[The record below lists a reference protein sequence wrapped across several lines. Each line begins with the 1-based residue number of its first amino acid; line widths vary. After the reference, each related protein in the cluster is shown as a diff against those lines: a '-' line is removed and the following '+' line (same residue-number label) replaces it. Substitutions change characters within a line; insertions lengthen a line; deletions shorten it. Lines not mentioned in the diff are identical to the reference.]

1 MTSSVQLFS
10 YFSPYSSTLVETGT
24 YLGDG
29 VSRALQAG
37 FKKVFSCEI
46 NAELVERARGIFDVN
61 TVEIVHAPS
70 EKALA
75 IFLEKMNSRAV
86 FFLDGHAMP
95 ESETSTVF
103 GSSSLVD
110 GVSED
115 PQTFS
120 PLMVEL
126 GLISKHAR
134 KDHIILIDDRQCFDT
149 WMFDF
154 LKEDTVKQFVR
165 SINPNY
171 QFSYFDNVLC
181 CYPKNYSLSF
191 KIWFDQVRARIAQRF
206 SRLTNFLTL
215 LFLDFTAL
223 VFNLSYVFADKLSSY
238 RKRFRVGN
246 AAL

>member
-10 YFSPYSSTLVETGT
+10 YFSPYSLTLVETGT

-75 IFLEKMNSRAV
+75 IFLEKINSRAV

-95 ESETSTVF
+95 ESDTSTVF

-126 GLISKHAR
+126 GLINRHAR
-134 KDHIILIDDRQCFDT
+134 KDHIILIDDRQC
-149 WMFDF
+149 
-154 LKEDTVKQFVR
+154 
-165 SINPNY
+165 NPNY

-181 CYPKNYSLSF
+181 CYPENHLLSF
-191 KIWFDQVRARIAQRF
+191 KIWFDQVLARIAQRF

-223 VFNLSYVFADKLSSY
+223 LFNLSYVFADKLSSY

-246 AAL
+246 AAH